1 VPILRELLARELV
14 MLGILA
20 GLGAGPA
27 SWLSTR
33 FGAIERVA
41 LAPILGLCLGTS
53 LFTTLL
59 YFFPAEDTSWLVAVV
74 VGISVLVAA
83 IRCRRSVRWR
93 MLRTNLAGWMSVAAV
108 LLLVTVPILSVMRAR
123 DSVGPVSYA
132 VGDAIG
138 YIAETDSDVHTS
150 LHEAINARPP
160 FHNEAAHYQSA
171 YAQSYQNLDFA
182 PLAANVDSLLGLG
195 STDTWDAFLM
205 AVVVAGGL
213 GALAAVRWTLRE
225 SEELVRSVGGAIAG
239 GMFAGAFFL
248 QLYAADS
255 EAALCGLAVLLPLAA
270 VAADATVEPRWSAL
284 ALVALLLAGLMA
296 VYPLFVAPAAAAGG
310 VAIVFL
316 AARRWRV
323 TRPGG
328 RLELGQG
335 ALRVGFVV
343 ALAALLNVVSFT
355 RDLRYWKA
363 LVTGGLNPAQFGFP
377 VFDMRADTLPAWLF
391 QTRNLFTIMPF
402 HQASLTIRLEEFLV
416 PLLLVGVAIVA
427 LRRFP
432 VLWWLVVAIAVAAL
446 LGEYE
451 AAKNAC
457 SYCTD
462 RSLLPIAPMLLGL
475 VGVGLGVMWM
485 SKRPLTRALAVIV
498 VLLWLVP
505 AFTNERDMRHR
516 VSGAGVFLE
525 SRDRVV
531 LGFLPAP
538 ATVEVEGYDANQW
551 TASPAYPFAYELA
564 AERSNGHASIPGDVS
579 NFNAIAYFGVGP
591 LNAGQFNP
599 FYRYVL
605 TRLPGIETDRQV
617 VARLYGVALE
627 KRVQPLDVTPDAGL
641 VAPEERAD
649 PAGEAWLSN
658 TVPLRLIV
666 AGPGSVPAYVGL
678 RIVESVP
685 TRVTPKQP
693 GVRWRLRGNQLFVCV
708 RATGTAPARIAQFG
722 LTYNPVPSSTASGP
736 YAAAPVGIGVQL
748 AEMRVAAGQC
758 PFAGEVR

>member
-1 VPILRELLARELV
+1 MPVLRELLARELV
-14 MLGILA
+14 MLGVLTA
-20 GLGAGPA
+20 LGAGPA
-27 SWLSTR
+27 SWLSSR
-33 FGAIERVA
+33 FGAVERVA

-59 YFFPAEDTSWLVAVV
+59 YFFPAGDTSWLIPVVA
-74 VGISVLVAA
+74 GISALVAA
-83 IRCRRSVRWR
+83 IRCRGAVGWR
-93 MLRTNLAGWMSVAAV
+93 MLGANLAGWVSLAV
-108 LLLVTVPILSVMRAR
+108 VLVLVTAPILSVMRSR

-132 VGDAIG
+132 VGDAVG
-138 YIAETDSDVHTS
+138 YVAETDADVHMS
-150 LHEAINARPP
+150 LHQAINTPPPYRDEVTNYESRYART
-160 FHNEAAHYQSA
+160 
-171 YAQSYQNLDFA
+171 YQNLDFA
-182 PLAANVDSLLGLG
+182 PLAANVNSLLRLG
-195 STDTWDAFLM
+195 STETWDAFLI
-205 AVVVAGGL
+205 AIVVAGGL

-225 SEELVRSVGGAIAG
+225 SEELVRTVGGAIAAA
-239 GMFAGAFFL
+239 MFAGAFFL

-255 EAALCGLAVLLPLAA
+255 EAALCGLAVLLPLGA
-270 VAADATVEPRWSAL
+270 VAADATIEPQWSAF
-284 ALVALLLAGLMA
+284 ALLALLLAGLMA
-296 VYPLFVAPAAAAGG
+296 VYPLFVAPVAAAGG
-310 VAIVFL
+310 LALLSL
-316 AARRWRV
+316 AARRWRT

-343 ALAALLNVVSFT
+343 ALAALLNLVSFT

-377 VFDMRADTLPAWLF
+377 VFDMKAETLPAWLF
-391 QTRNLFTIMPF
+391 QTRNLFTTVSF
-402 HQASLTIRLEEFLV
+402 AQASLTIKLEEILV
-416 PLLLVGVAIVA
+416 PLLLVGVVIVA

-432 VLWWLVVAIAVAAL
+432 VLWWLVVVIVVAAV

-451 AAKNAC
+451 AAKYAC

-475 VGVGLGVMWM
+475 VAVGLGVMSM
-485 SKRPLTRALAVIV
+485 SNRPLMRLLGVIV

-505 AFTNERDMRHR
+505 VFTNERDMRSR
-516 VSGAGVFLE
+516 VSGGGVFLE
-525 SRDRVV
+525 SRDRAV
-531 LGFLPAP
+531 LGLLPAD
-538 ATVEVEGYDANQW
+538 ASVEVEGFDTNPP
-551 TASPAYPFAYELA
+551 TASPANPFAYELA
-564 AERSNGHASIPGDVS
+564 AERSSGHASIPGDVS
-579 NFNAIAYFGVGP
+579 NYNAIAYFGVSP

-599 FYRYVL
+599 FYQYIL

-617 VARLYGVALE
+617 IARLYGVALE

-641 VAPEERAD
+641 VAPEQRAD

-685 TRVTPKQP
+685 ARVTPNQP

-708 RATGTAPARIAQFG
+708 RATGTAPARIAQLA
-722 LTYNPVPSSTASGP
+722 LTYNPVVSTTASGP
-736 YAAAPVGIGVQL
+736 SAPPAVGIGGQL
-748 AEMRVAAGQC
+748 AEMRIAAGRC
-758 PFAGEVR
+758 PFAI